1 MTQKMYMD
9 SENDARADIKNDA
22 KDDSGND
29 ARKRLSLQV

>member
-1 MTQKMYMD
+1 MD

-22 KDDSGND
+22 KDDSEND